1 MLSEVNSVITRV
13 WKPEINLS
21 LLQVYPEL
29 QITNVVE
36 ANQPVSIQNWCKKG
50 RKQCHSHMHIV
61 VPYRCLGE
69 FIFMGGAPWF
79 TDPFFPP
86 SICNWGWQTP
96 ANDSLNCPNTI
107 SNTVGM
113 LRKMSI
119 KTENV
124 HLEVFGNYV
133 KWIHDKDKDK
143 MFKLSNFV
151 SFLILI
157 LNLIPATQS
166 QKAESRAW
174 LLLFCATFLF

>member
-1 MLSEVNSVITRV
+1 
-13 WKPEINLS
+13 
-21 LLQVYPEL
+21 
-29 QITNVVE
+29 
-36 ANQPVSIQNWCKKG
+36 
-50 RKQCHSHMHIV
+50 
-61 VPYRCLGE
+61 
-69 FIFMGGAPWF
+69 
-79 TDPFFPP
+79 
-86 SICNWGWQTP
+86 
-96 ANDSLNCPNTI
+96 
-107 SNTVGM
+107 M